1 MIYFRPNKRESEI
14 IWNRERKVE
23 IDSRDEEGERSRRRE
38 QIFID
43 DEELKWKVLSV

>member
-23 IDSRDEEGERSRRRE
+23 IDSRDEEGEGGGGESKSS
-38 QIFID
+38 
-43 DEELKWKVLSV
+43 LTMKN